1 MSIQVSRDR
10 WGIAHIRAD
19 GEQSAFEAQGWV
31 AAQDRFWQMDSD
43 RLKAQ
48 GRWGEVV
55 GPKGAK
61 EDAFFRRLG
70 LARIAKDHWQ
80 ALSPNTKEMKEL
92 SDKALSYKLGVS
104 IEIAKK
110 IKKLS

>member
-19 GEQSAFEAQGWV
+19 DEQSAFEAQGWV

-48 GRWGEVV
+48 GRWAEVV

-70 LARIAKDHWQ
+70 LAGIAKDHWL
-80 ALSPNTKEMKEL
+80 ALSPNTKKMTE
-92 SDKALSYKLGVS
+92 AYALGVNRWLTAN
-104 IEIAKK
+104 EN
-110 IKKLS
+110 KLPPE

>member
-19 GEQSAFEAQGWV
+19 DEQSAFEAQGWV

-48 GRWGEVV
+48 GRWAEVV
-55 GPKGAK
+55 GPKGSVVLPAK
-61 EDAFFRRLG
+61 PDSKVAKGTVHVGHNHIGFSATELIDASVPVTDLTVVP
-70 LARIAKDHWQ
+70 K
-80 ALSPNTKEMKEL
+80 
-92 SDKALSYKLGVS
+92 
-104 IEIAKK
+104 
-110 IKKLS
+110 